1 MASQEGD
8 VGSSSS
14 ASSGLSHIHILQGCS
29 FPSRQDWIGMLAL
42 NCLHV
47 AGGGKLTL
55 GSCGSP
61 TVFKVLSDRCMENS
75 DKISVPTVITVALLT
90 DPNVVLGLESS
101 VRPPG
106 SGVYFVKDE
115 NSRKSRNLRH
125 TWALDDRELYEHAS
139 TFEID
144 SGLWSACRE
153 SKAVIQEVYRKR
165 GLHPFIIP
173 SRNKQSNLIQSVTGE
188 PIVSFVKHDTPEL
201 DHPKELESWTETPLF
216 TILPR
221 ADLGICKIELWP
233 SGCPKLPQ
241 SMHPFYSTS
250 PAYGLVVPEYLQE
263 MWKHLR
269 FLALDLPPEL
279 WRLYRPSQGKGFPT
293 SPIET
298 LMVEILGMP
307 YPHLYPHLETIFI
320 IDWELKTRPE
330 VEDFARLPIKFTG
343 NGVRFVA
350 YQYVGK
356 AKEAHELPA
365 VEIRGSSQAVK

>member
-1 MASQEGD
+1 MPD
-8 VGSSSS
+8 
-14 ASSGLSHIHILQGCS
+14 S
-29 FPSRQDWIGMLAL
+29 FPQFGFLPWELRHAIWTLA
-42 NCLHV
+42 
-47 AGGGKLTL
+47 
-55 GSCGSP
+55 
-61 TVFKVLSDRCMENS
+61 
-75 DKISVPTVITVALLT
+75 
-90 DPNVVLGLESS
+90 

-153 SKAVIQEVYRKR
+153 SKAVIHEVYRKR

-365 VEIRGSSQAVK
+365 VEIRGSSQAVKYTSKSGVNGHDIVTSLERGESWEVSQRVRLLRGRREIKLGVLACEKYL